1 MSEDTRRPDMQRPDE
16 QSALPTKPE
25 NVATPPVP
33 GTPPAESS
41 PVSPAGTPLPP
52 PDPAAPR
59 QPPLPV
65 SLVWQ
70 VQDWVGKRLGR
81 PPETIRGLQNNIVWR
96 EGVQVMRMDLH
107 CHTEVSHDCK
117 TPLRDIPGW
126 MLRTNTRVI
135 AVTDHDQYR
144 GGPELRRI
152 IADMGLDD
160 RLSVVCG
167 EEVTT
172 SEGELIGLFLKERIP
187 PKLTPEETVRA
198 IKAQGGLVLLQHGFD
213 PLKRYR
219 LRPEATAR
227 IQDDIDI
234 VETFNSRLSRHHWN
248 REAAR
253 WAEAHGHLP
262 QSAGSDA
269 HTLRDIGEAWVETP
283 FRLIAMPE
291 DLLRALRLGQ
301 VAGHWT
307 HPAYA
312 YGLKQWRTFNGRF
325 RRS

>member
-283 FRLIAMPE
+283 FRLIATPE

-325 RRS
+325 RRN